1 MGVKQLDSYYEGDLI
16 SLSQDQIVNDLFN
29 YSDKCIVFISVRGI
43 IIKHNRSFSDLQLSN
58 STNLE
63 KDSLIDFLGDTSKE
77 VFKEML
83 NWIAKKDSEIQK
95 QLIFVTAS
103 DEKLESTLTLK
114 AIHKG
119 NTRYAL
125 AIIEAKKIGAEENG
139 LSDKFSKL
147 FLAISDNLNEGIY
160 RNSPE
165 KGMIYVNKAF
175 VKLFGFSSVKEV
187 LKITP
192 GKLYAESSDRKRIAK
207 LLSENDRLI
216 NESILFRKKDGTTFW
231 GLVNCSVTREYNGN
245 TYYDG
250 AVVDITEQ
258 KSYEE
263 ALQQKNR
270 ELKKINAQMDRFL
283 YSAYHD
289 IRSPIASVL
298 GLTNIMR
305 MELHDDQMRS
315 YLDRI
320 DESLNKL
327 DYFVND
333 VKNFSQNT
341 RQHISSKNIE
351 FTSLINSVWR
361 KFKSVQSL
369 IDLQINVDESK
380 VFYSDPSRLELILE
394 NILRNSTQ
402 FVDKTKNEHYIK
414 VNVQLTFDKAIIE
427 ILDNGIGIGKQHLDK
442 VFNMFYRGTEISKG
456 SGLGLYI
463 AKETVLKLNGQI
475 SAEAEVGLGTIINIE
490 IPNDKKGRL
499 ISRKFMLQRH

>member
-1 MGVKQLDSYYEGDLI
+1 MEVKHLNSNYEADLI
-16 SLSQDQIVNDLFN
+16 SLSKDQIVNDLFH
-29 YSDKCIVFISVRGI
+29 YSEKCLVFISLRGL
-43 IIKHNRSFSDLQLSN
+43 IIKYNNAFGDLHLSK
-58 STNLE
+58 STNLV
-63 KDSLIDFLGDTSKE
+63 KDNLLDFLGDTSKE

-83 NWIAKKDSEIQK
+83 RWIVKKDSEIHNK
-95 QLIFVTAS
+95 LIFVTS
-103 DEKLESTLTLK
+103 SEQKLETSVTLK
-114 AIHKG
+114 AIHDG
-119 NTRYAL
+119 SSRYAL
-125 AIIEAKKIGAEENG
+125 AIIEANKVREVE
-139 LSDKFSKL
+139 DKFSKL

-165 KGMIYVNKAF
+165 KGMIYVNKSFA
-175 VKLFGFSSVKEV
+175 KLFGYNSIKEV
-187 LKITP
+187 LRITP
-192 GKLYAESSDRKRIAK
+192 GQLYAENSERKRISK
-207 LLSENDRLI
+207 LLSENNRLV

-231 GLVNCSVTREYNGN
+231 GLVNCSVTREFNGN
-245 TYYDG
+245 TFYDG
-250 AVVDITEQ
+250 AIVDITEQ
-258 KSYEE
+258 KDYEE
-263 ALQQKNR
+263 TLQQKNR

-305 MELHDDQMRS
+305 MELQDEQMCS

-341 RQHISSKNIE
+341 RQHISSKKIE
-351 FTSLINSVWR
+351 FATLINSVWK
-361 KFKSVQSL
+361 KFKSSQSL
-369 IDLQINVDESK
+369 IELQINVDESK
-380 VFYSDPSRLELILE
+380 VFYSDPSRIELILE
-394 NILRNSTQ
+394 NILKNSSQ
-402 FVDKTKNEHYIK
+402 FVDKTKNEYYIK
-414 VNVQLTFDKAIIE
+414 VNVQLTYDKAIIE

-442 VFNMFYRGTEISKG
+442 VFNMFYRGTETSKG

-475 SAEAEVGLGTIINIE
+475 CIESEVGLGTIINIE